1 MKFFLTIVMLAIF
14 ANIGLTTILDNALAQ
29 MQNPNQQQIPQ
40 PQRQTDHPTHNNH
53 LHLMI
58 GEKSFQDKLRQ

>member
-14 ANIGLTTILDNALAQ
+14 ANVDLTTILDNVLAQ

-40 PQRQTDHPTHNNH
+40 PQ
-53 LHLMI
+53 
-58 GEKSFQDKLRQ
+58 